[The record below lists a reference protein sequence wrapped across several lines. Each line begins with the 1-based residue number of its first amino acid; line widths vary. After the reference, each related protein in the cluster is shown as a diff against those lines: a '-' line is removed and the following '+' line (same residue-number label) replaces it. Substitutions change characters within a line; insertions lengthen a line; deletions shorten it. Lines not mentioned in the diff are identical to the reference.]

1 MIKRRKNSSEE
12 ASPEQAKLT
21 LECLRRV
28 IEETGASIEDVV
40 SCRVFLQQ
48 LTEANFAELN
58 QAYREFFGANLPA
71 RTTIGCQLLNIDV
84 EIDCVVNIVM
94 VKLSHGPGGMK
105 RWPHPGR
112 WTFPFPKKSRSQ
124 YRGWRGGAFRRL
136 DA

>member
-1 MIKRRKNSSEE
+1 MKQYVNSIPGLPRTS
-12 ASPEQAKLT
+12 SPYSSGVIAEGKFLFISGQGPYDPKQEKFIRGSVAEQAKLT

-28 IEETGASIEDVV
+28 IEETGAGIEDVV

-84 EIDCVVNIVM
+84 EIDCVV
-94 VKLSHGPGGMK
+94 KLS
-105 RWPHPGR
+105 
-112 WTFPFPKKSRSQ
+112 
-124 YRGWRGGAFRRL
+124 
-136 DA
+136 